1 MDTLY
6 MVYKEAASYLRM
18 DQRSLRKYVK
28 SGEIA
33 CHRLPKAILFKK
45 EDLDVFMDSK
55 RMERN
60 G

>member
-1 MDTLY
+1 